1 MLNFVFGNT
10 SQLRR
15 GRIIEHFTI
24 RIVKS
29 DDNAHVKY
37 RFSCEGECLG
47 GGGVELDVRK
57 EKLDKL

>member
-1 MLNFVFGNT
+1 MLNFLFGNT

-15 GRIIEHFTI
+15 GRILEHFTI

-37 RFSCEGECLG
+37 RLSCEGECWG
-47 GGGVELDVRK
+47 GGELDVRK